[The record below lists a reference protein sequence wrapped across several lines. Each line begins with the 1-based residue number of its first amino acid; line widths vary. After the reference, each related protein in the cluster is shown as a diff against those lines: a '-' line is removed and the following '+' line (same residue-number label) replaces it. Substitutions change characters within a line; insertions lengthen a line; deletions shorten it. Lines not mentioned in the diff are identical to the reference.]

1 MNMTPVFI
9 HALDTRAILLGQAEV
24 DAPVLR
30 LPMGAA
36 RAVLGFPSPA
46 EDFEGDSVD
55 LNELLVRNPPA
66 TFLYRAE
73 GCSMIGA
80 GICDGDVLIVDRS
93 VRPQNGDVV
102 IAVWDGNAPVCK
114 VLYIFK
120 DHIELQS
127 RNPSIASIVLPP
139 DMEVEIFVVVWVVRR
154 MRREHGRK
162 LLT

>member
-1 MNMTPVFI
+1 MNTTLVFI

-93 VRPQNGDVV
+93 V
-102 IAVWDGNAPVCK
+102 
-114 VLYIFK
+114 
-120 DHIELQS
+120 
-127 RNPSIASIVLPP
+127 
-139 DMEVEIFVVVWVVRR
+139 
-154 MRREHGRK
+154 
-162 LLT
+162 